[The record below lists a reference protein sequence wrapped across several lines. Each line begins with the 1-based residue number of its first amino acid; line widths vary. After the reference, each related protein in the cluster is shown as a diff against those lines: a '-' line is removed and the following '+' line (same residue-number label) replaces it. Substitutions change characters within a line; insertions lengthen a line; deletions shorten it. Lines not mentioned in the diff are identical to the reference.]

1 METRPALTTGFAIAL
16 AVALAAVAA
25 LTLLPAGSGGWEWG
39 SPAVEV
45 RWYLRGL
52 DSGATVLQLLGN
64 LLLLAPPAA
73 VAVLRWPLLRRP
85 AVLAIVAVT
94 AGAAIETL
102 QWALPLGRVVSPVD
116 ALLNATGA
124 VAVGL
129 LVGGLAR
136 PTARHHDGAPRVGS
150 RA

>member
-1 METRPALTTGFAIAL
+1 MDTRPVLTTGV

-39 SPAVEV
+39 SPAVEL

-52 DSGATVLQLLGN
+52 DSGTTVLQLLGN

-73 VAVLRWPLLRRP
+73 VAVLRWRVLRRP
-85 AVLAIVAVT
+85 AVLVLAAVA

-102 QWALPLGRVVSPVD
+102 QWALPLGRVVSPLD

-124 VAVGL
+124 VVVGL
-129 LVGGLAR
+129 LVSGLSGASAR
-136 PTARHHDGAPRVGS
+136 LHDRSSGVGS

>member
-1 METRPALTTGFAIAL
+1 VETRPALTTGLAI
-16 AVALAAVAA
+16 ALAAVAA

-64 LLLLAPPAA
+64 LLLLAPPAT

-85 AVLAIVAVT
+85 AVLALTALA

-124 VAVGL
+124 VVAGL
-129 LVGGLAR
+129 LVGALSR
-136 PTARHHDGAPRVGS
+136 PAPRHHGGTRGVGS